1 MSVRAR
7 ILLAKSK
14 FMRIRSTFIAL
25 LSTSAA
31 ALTLMSHHNGVAEQ
45 QNKDRTGAPGSQQVC
60 TACHSSGS
68 YTVTPSIAVY
78 PFEGADTPVQ
88 TFMPNTEYYVEFTVG
103 ATGAPAG
110 YGFQATAV
118 FDNGSN
124 AGTFVGCTDNAQLE
138 DVNGRHIVE
147 HNDLSPG
154 NTFGLYW
161 GAPDGGEGSVTFY
174 ASMLAANGAY
184 GNSGDSFGG
193 TSVTLDEA
201 VTSIECP
208 DCFDAQQPVRIWA
221 TEYQINVETQIELG
235 LDAFAVDGRWLRSM
249 SLPSGR
255 HTLSTADWG
264 VRGLVIA
271 QFSGV
276 DAKGESVLR
285 TQRFWAH

>member
-1 MSVRAR
+1 
-7 ILLAKSK
+7 
-14 FMRIRSTFIAL
+14 MRIRSTFIGL
-25 LSTSAA
+25 LAA
-31 ALTLMSHHNGVAEQ
+31 SVFTLTLMSHHNGVAEQ

-103 ATGAPAG
+103 ASDAPAG

-118 FDNGSN
+118 FANGSN

-147 HNDLSPG
+147 QNDISPT
-154 NTFGLYW
+154 NKFGLFW
-161 GAPDGGEGSVTFY
+161 GAPDGGEGAVTFY

-184 GNSGDSFGG
+184 GNSGDSYGG
-193 TSVTLDEA
+193 TSVTLEEA

-208 DCFDAQQPVRIWA
+208 DCLDAQQPVRIWA
-221 TEYQINVETQIELG
+221 TEYEVSVENQMDLT
-235 LDAFAVDGRWLRSM
+235 LDAFAVDGRWLRSLN
-249 SLPSGR
+249 LPAGR
-255 HTLSTADWG
+255 HVLSTADWD

-276 DAKGESVLR
+276 DASGESFLR

>member
-1 MSVRAR
+1 MH
-7 ILLAKSK
+7 
-14 FMRIRSTFIAL
+14 IRSTFVGL
-25 LSTSAA
+25 LFAGVF

-60 TACHSSGS
+60 TACHSGGS

-78 PFEGADTPVQ
+78 PFPGADTPVQ

-103 ATGAPAG
+103 ASGAPAG

-118 FDNGSN
+118 FGNGSN
-124 AGTFVGCTDNAQLE
+124 AGTFIDCTSNAQLE

-147 HNDLSPG
+147 QNDLSPS

-174 ASMLAANGAY
+174 ASMLACNGAN

-193 TSVTLDEA
+193 TSLTLDEA
-201 VTSIECP
+201 VTDIECP
-208 DCFDAQQPVRIWA
+208 DCLDPANPVRIWA
-221 TEYQINVETQIELG
+221 TEQEVKIENPTDLT

-249 SLPSGR
+249 NLPAGR
-255 HTLSTADWG
+255 HTLSTANWG

-271 QFSGV
+271 QFAGV
-276 DAKGESVLR
+276 DANGNSFLR

>member
-1 MSVRAR
+1 
-7 ILLAKSK
+7 
-14 FMRIRSTFIAL
+14 MRIRSTFIGL
-25 LSTSAA
+25 LAA
-31 ALTLMSHHNGVAEQ
+31 SVFTLTLMSHHNGVAEQ

-60 TACHSSGS
+60 TACHSSGT

-88 TFMPNTEYYVEFTVG
+88 TFVPNTEYYVEFTVG

-147 HNDLSPG
+147 HNDLSPS

-174 ASMLAANGAY
+174 ASMLAANGAT

-193 TSVTLDEA
+193 TSLTLDEA

-221 TEYQINVETQIELG
+221 TEYEINVENQTDLT
-235 LDAFAVDGRWLRSM
+235 LDAFAVDGRWLRSIN
-249 SLPSGR
+249 LPAGR
-255 HTLSTADWG
+255 HVLSTADWG

-276 DAKGESVLR
+276 DTNGAPLLR
-285 TQRFWAH
+285 TQRFWAY

>member
-1 MSVRAR
+1 MR
-7 ILLAKSK
+7 IHSTFVGLLAASV
-14 FMRIRSTFIAL
+14 F
-25 LSTSAA
+25 

-60 TACHSSGS
+60 TACHSNGS
-68 YTVTPSIAVY
+68 YSVTPSIAVY

-118 FDNGSN
+118 FGNGSN
-124 AGTFVGCTDNAQLE
+124 SGTLVGCTDNAQLE

-147 HNDLSPG
+147 HNDLSPS
-154 NTFGLYW
+154 NKFGLYW

-193 TSVTLDEA
+193 TSLTLDEA
-201 VTSIECP
+201 VTGIECP

-221 TEYQINVETQIELG
+221 TEYEVNVENQMDMT
-235 LDAFAVDGRWLRSM
+235 LDAFAVDGRWLRSIN
-249 SLPSGR
+249 LPAGR
-255 HTLSTADWG
+255 HALSTADWG

-271 QFSGV
+271 QFAGV
-276 DAKGESVLR
+276 DANGESFLR

>member
-1 MSVRAR
+1 
-7 ILLAKSK
+7 
-14 FMRIRSTFIAL
+14 MRIRSTFIGL
-25 LSTSAA
+25 LAA
-31 ALTLMSHHNGVAEQ
+31 SVFTLTLMSHHNGVAEQ

-60 TACHSSGS
+60 TACHSSGT

-88 TFMPNTEYYVEFTVG
+88 VFMPNTEYYVEFTVG

-124 AGTFVGCTDNAQLE
+124 AGTFVSCTDNAQLE

-147 HNDLSPG
+147 HNDLSPS

-161 GAPDGGEGSVTFY
+161 GAPDGGEGPVTFY
-174 ASMLAANGAY
+174 ASMLAANGAT

-193 TSVTLDEA
+193 TSLTLDEA

-208 DCFDAQQPVRIWA
+208 DCFNAQQPVRVWA
-221 TEYQINVETQIELG
+221 TEYELNVESQTELN
-235 LDAFAVDGRWLRSM
+235 LDAFAVDGRWLRSIN
-249 SLPSGR
+249 LPAGR
-255 HTLSTADWG
+255 HVLSTADWG

-271 QFSGV
+271 QFSGL
-276 DAKGESVLR
+276 DANGEPLLR

>member
-1 MSVRAR
+1 
-7 ILLAKSK
+7 
-14 FMRIRSTFIAL
+14 
-25 LSTSAA
+25 
-31 ALTLMSHHNGVAEQ
+31 MSHHNGVAEQ

-60 TACHSSGS
+60 TACHSGGS

-78 PFEGADTPVQ
+78 PFPGADTPVQ
-88 TFMPNTEYYVEFTVG
+88 TFVPNTEYYVEFTVG
-103 ATGAPAG
+103 ASGAPAG

-118 FDNGSN
+118 FGNGSN
-124 AGTFVGCTDNAQLE
+124 AGTFIDCTSNAQLE

-147 HNDLSPG
+147 QNDLSNS

-174 ASMLAANGAY
+174 ASMLACNGAN

-193 TSVTLDEA
+193 TSLTLDEA
-201 VTSIECP
+201 VTDIECP
-208 DCFDAQQPVRIWA
+208 DCLDPANPVRIWA
-221 TEYQINVETQIELG
+221 TEQEVNIENPTDLT

-249 SLPSGR
+249 NLPAGR

-276 DAKGESVLR
+276 DANGNSFLR

>member
-1 MSVRAR
+1 
-7 ILLAKSK
+7 
-14 FMRIRSTFIAL
+14 
-25 LSTSAA
+25 
-31 ALTLMSHHNGVAEQ
+31 MSHHNGVAEQ

-60 TACHSSGS
+60 TACHSGGS

-78 PFEGADTPVQ
+78 PFPGADTPVQ

-103 ATGAPAG
+103 ASGAPAG

-118 FDNGSN
+118 FGNGSN
-124 AGTFVGCTDNAQLE
+124 AGTFIDCTSNAQLE

-147 HNDLSPG
+147 QNDLSPS

-174 ASMLAANGAY
+174 ASMLACNGAN

-193 TSVTLDEA
+193 TSLTLDEA
-201 VTSIECP
+201 VTDIECP
-208 DCFDAQQPVRIWA
+208 DCLDPANPVRIWA
-221 TEYQINVETQIELG
+221 TEQEVNIENPTDLT

-249 SLPSGR
+249 NLPAGR

-271 QFSGV
+271 QFAGV
-276 DAKGESVLR
+276 DANGNSFLR

>member
-1 MSVRAR
+1 MH
-7 ILLAKSK
+7 
-14 FMRIRSTFIAL
+14 IRSTFVGL
-25 LSTSAA
+25 LFAGVF

-60 TACHSSGS
+60 TACHSGGS

-78 PFEGADTPVQ
+78 PFAGADTPVQ

-103 ATGAPAG
+103 ASGAPAG

-118 FDNGSN
+118 FGNGSN
-124 AGTFVGCTDNAQLE
+124 AGTFIDCTSNAQLE

-147 HNDLSPG
+147 QNDLSNS

-174 ASMLAANGAY
+174 ASMLAANGAN

-193 TSVTLDEA
+193 TSLTLDEA
-201 VTSIECP
+201 VTDIECP
-208 DCFDAQQPVRIWA
+208 DCLDPANPVRIWA
-221 TEYQINVETQIELG
+221 TEQEVNIENPADLT

-249 SLPSGR
+249 NLPAGR
-255 HTLSTADWG
+255 HALSTTDWG

-276 DAKGESVLR
+276 DANGNSFLR

>member
-1 MSVRAR
+1 MKMVPATLRTSV
-7 ILLAKSK
+7 LA
-14 FMRIRSTFIAL
+14 TLAA
-25 LSTSAA
+25 SAF

-60 TACHSSGS
+60 TACHSNGS
-68 YTVTPSIAVY
+68 YTVTPSITVY

-103 ATGAPAG
+103 ATGSPEG

-118 FDNGSN
+118 FANGSN
-124 AGTFVGCTDNAQLE
+124 AGTFIGCTDNAQLE

-147 HNDLSPG
+147 QNDLSPS

-161 GAPDGGEGSVTFY
+161 GAPDGGEGPVTFY

-193 TSVTLDEA
+193 TNLTLDEA

-208 DCFDAQQPVRIWA
+208 DCLDPDQPTRIWA
-221 TEYQINVETQIELG
+221 TEYEVNVENPTDLT
-235 LDAFAVDGRWLRSM
+235 LDAFAVDGRWLRSVN
-249 SLPSGR
+249 LPAGR

-276 DAKGESVLR
+276 DAQGQTVLR

>member
-1 MSVRAR
+1 MKMVPAT
-7 ILLAKSK
+7 
-14 FMRIRSTFIAL
+14 MR
-25 LSTSAA
+25 TSALA
-31 ALTLMSHHNGVAEQ
+31 TLAAAAFALTLMSHHNGVAEQ

-78 PFEGADTPVQ
+78 TTPGADTPVQ

-118 FDNGSN
+118 FANGSN
-124 AGTFVGCTDNAQLE
+124 AGTFIDCTSNAQLE

-147 HNDLSPG
+147 QNDLSPS

-161 GAPDGGEGSVTFY
+161 GAPDGGEGPVTFY

-184 GNSGDSFGG
+184 GNSGDSYGG
-193 TSVTLDEA
+193 INLTLDEA

-208 DCFDAQQPVRIWA
+208 DCLDASDPVRIWA
-221 TEYQINVETQIELG
+221 TEYELNVENATDLM
-235 LDAFAVDGRWLRSM
+235 LDAFAVDGRWLRSLN
-249 SLPSGR
+249 LPAGR

-271 QFSGV
+271 QFSGADV
-276 DAKGESVLR
+276 DGKPVLR

>member
-1 MSVRAR
+1 MH
-7 ILLAKSK
+7 
-14 FMRIRSTFIAL
+14 IRSTFVGL
-25 LSTSAA
+25 LFAGVF

-60 TACHSSGS
+60 TACHSGGS

-78 PFEGADTPVQ
+78 PFPGADTPVQ

-103 ATGAPAG
+103 ASGAPAG

-118 FDNGSN
+118 FGNGSN
-124 AGTFVGCTDNAQLE
+124 AGTFIDCTSNAQLE

-147 HNDLSPG
+147 QNDLSPS

-174 ASMLAANGAY
+174 ASMLACNGAN

-193 TSVTLDEA
+193 TSLTLDEA
-201 VTSIECP
+201 VTDIECP
-208 DCFDAQQPVRIWA
+208 DCLDPANPVRIWA
-221 TEYQINVETQIELG
+221 TEQEVNIENPTDLT

-249 SLPSGR
+249 NLPAGR

-276 DAKGESVLR
+276 DANGNSFLR

>member
-1 MSVRAR
+1 M
-7 ILLAKSK
+7 
-14 FMRIRSTFIAL
+14 
-25 LSTSAA
+25 
-31 ALTLMSHHNGVAEQ
+31 TLMSHHNGVAEQ

-60 TACHSSGS
+60 TACHSGGS

-78 PFEGADTPVQ
+78 PFPGADTPVQ

-103 ATGAPAG
+103 ASGAPAG

-118 FDNGSN
+118 FGNGSN
-124 AGTFVGCTDNAQLE
+124 AGTFIDCTSNAQLE

-147 HNDLSPG
+147 QNDLSNS

-174 ASMLAANGAY
+174 ASMLAANGAN

-193 TSVTLDEA
+193 TSLTLDEA
-201 VTSIECP
+201 VTDIECP
-208 DCFDAQQPVRIWA
+208 DCLDPANPVRIWA
-221 TEYQINVETQIELG
+221 TEQEVNIENPADLT

-249 SLPSGR
+249 NLPAGR

-276 DAKGESVLR
+276 DANGNSFLR